1 MNKNQEHLLRQITDT
16 IDPSLTAHN
25 IRANGKSISRL
36 STKNINIIAKKNGT
50 GIDIIIQP
58 NTKNEIVHIPVLI
71 DESGIEECVYN
82 DFYIGEYAD
91 VQIVAGCGIHND
103 GALASRHDGIHT
115 FHVGK
120 NARVKYMEK
129 HYGDGQGHG
138 KRNMNPKTVIEI
150 EKNGFMEMETIQMQG
165 IDSTKRSTTAKLAEN
180 ATLIVKE
187 KILTQGDQIAETD
200 FDVNLCGENCST
212 NLISRSVAKNASRQI
227 FRAKM
232 QGNNKCYG
240 HTECDAILMDQADIS
255 AIPEI
260 AAHHL
265 EANLVHEAVIGKIAG
280 EQLIKLMTLG
290 LSEKEAEEQIIH
302 GFLK

>member
-1 MNKNQEHLLRQITDT
+1 MNKNQEQLLRQITDT
-16 IDPSLTAHN
+16 IDSSLTAHN

-82 DFYIGEYAD
+82 DFYIGEQAD

-115 FHVGK
+115 FHVGG

-129 HYGDGQGHG
+129 HYGDGQGNG

-240 HTECDAILMDQADIS
+240 HTECDAILMDRADIS

>member
-1 MNKNQEHLLRQITDT
+1 MNKNQEQLLRQITDT
-16 IDPSLTAHN
+16 IEPSLTAHN

>member
-16 IDPSLTAHN
+16 IEPSLTAHN

-91 VQIVAGCGIHND
+91 VQIIAGCGIHND

-129 HYGDGQGHG
+129 HYGDGQGNG

-187 KILTQGDQIAETD
+187 KILTQGEQTAETD

>member
-1 MNKNQEHLLRQITDT
+1 MNKNQEQLLRQITDT

-260 AAHHL
+260 AAHYL

>member
-1 MNKNQEHLLRQITDT
+1 MNKNQEQLLRQITDT

>member
-16 IDPSLTAHN
+16 IEPSLTAHN

-82 DFYIGEYAD
+82 DFYIGEQAD

>member
-1 MNKNQEHLLRQITDT
+1 MNKNQEQLLRQITDT
-16 IDPSLTAHN
+16 IDSSLTAHN

-82 DFYIGEYAD
+82 DFYIGEQAD

-129 HYGDGQGHG
+129 HYGDGQGNG

-187 KILTQGDQIAETD
+187 KILTQGEQTAETD

>member
-1 MNKNQEHLLRQITDT
+1 MNKNQEQLLHQITDT

-91 VQIVAGCGIHND
+91 VQIIAGCGIHND
-103 GALASRHDGIHT
+103 GSLASRHDGIHT

-129 HYGDGQGHG
+129 HYGDGQGNG

-187 KILTQGDQIAETD
+187 KILTQGEQTAETD